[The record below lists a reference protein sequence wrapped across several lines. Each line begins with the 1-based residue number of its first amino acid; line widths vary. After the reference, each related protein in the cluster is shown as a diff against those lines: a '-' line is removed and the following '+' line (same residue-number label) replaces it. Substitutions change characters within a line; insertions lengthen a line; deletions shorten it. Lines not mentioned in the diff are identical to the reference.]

1 MVGSGKKLD
10 FWFWVKVAVVG
21 FMLVFL
27 IYPFCTLITRSF
39 FSTKVDGFTFENYI
53 RFFTKKYYYS
63 ALGRSIFV
71 SVVTTITTL
80 VVGVPIAYVMSRYNV
95 WGKQFIHIFIGNVFI
110 VAIAQIMTPCMTAKM
125 KIVKTESQSVSCEE
139 GSTLIGRSGL
149 VTNMFSQ
156 FGIHLPSI
164 YGKLGIILVFTFKL
178 FPYVYLYTSG
188 AMGSI
193 DSSLEEAAENLGSN
207 KLRRL
212 WTITLPVVLP
222 SIAAGAIMVFMTSLA
237 DFGTP
242 MLIGEGYMVLP
253 VLVYNEYMSEIG
265 GNAHLASA
273 LSVVVVFCSTT
284 VLLVQKHFVT
294 KKNYVMT
301 AMRPPKEEELHG
313 VKRFLA
319 TFPVMLVTFIGILP
333 QIVVIVS
340 SFIKSDFTGFKK
352 GFSLGS
358 YITIFNRLWT
368 NIRNTFVFS
377 TIAIIFIIII
387 GMLISY
393 IVVRQKGFAGQLMDL
408 LIMFPFVIPGAVLG
422 ISLIVAFNKEPV
434 ILTGTAV
441 IMIIA
446 FVVRKLPYTV
456 RSGSAFLQQ
465 MDPSVEEAS
474 ISLGVSPMQTFIKVT
489 ARLMAPGVLS
499 GAILSWITCINELSS
514 SVMLYGGKTST
525 ISVAIYTEVVRNS
538 FGTAA
543 ALASILTVSTV
554 ISLLIFLKVSK
565 GKVSIV

>member
-1 MVGSGKKLD
+1 MVKKGWKLD

-21 FMLVFL
+21 FMLLFL

-39 FSTKVDGFTFENYI
+39 FSGKVEGFTLENYI

-63 ALGRSIFV
+63 SLGRSLFV
-71 SVVTTITTL
+71 SIVTTATTL
-80 VVGVPIAYVMSRYNV
+80 AVGVPMAYLMSRYNV
-95 WGKQFIHIFIGNVFI
+95 FGKRFIHIFIIMSLMSPPFI
-110 VAIAQIMTPCMTAKM
+110 GAYSWIMLFGRAGFVT
-125 KIVKTESQSVSCEE
+125 QFFE
-139 GSTLIGRSGL
+139 G
-149 VTNMFSQ
+149 M
-156 FGIHLPSI
+156 GIHLPSI

-212 WTITLPVVLP
+212 LTITIPVILP

-273 LSVVVVFCSTT
+273 LSVIVVLCSMT
-284 VLLVQKHFVT
+284 VLLLQKYFVT
-294 KKNYVMT
+294 RKNYVMT
-301 AMRPPKEEELHG
+301 AMRPPKEEKLHG
-313 VKRFLA
+313 LKRFLV
-319 TFPVMLVTFIGILP
+319 TMPVLLVTLIGIIP
-333 QIVVIVS
+333 QIVVVVS
-340 SFIKSDFTGFKK
+340 SFVKSDFTGFKK
-352 GFSLGS
+352 GFSIES
-358 YITIFNRLWT
+358 YVTIFNRLWT

-377 TIAIIFIIII
+377 AAAIVFIIVL

-393 IVVRQKGFAGQLMDL
+393 IVVRQKGIAGQLMDL

-422 ISLIVAFNKEPV
+422 ISLIVAFNKQPM
-434 ILTGTAV
+434 ILTGTAA

-474 ISLGVSPMQTFIKVT
+474 ISLGVSPMKTFVKVT
-489 ARLMAPGVLS
+489 ARLMAPGILS

-538 FGTAA
+538 YGTAA

-565 GKVSIV
+565 GKVSVV

>member
-1 MVGSGKKLD
+1 MTKKKLRLD
-10 FWFWVKVAVVG
+10 FWFWVKVLVVG
-21 FMLVFL
+21 IMLLFL

-39 FSTKVDGFTFENYI
+39 FSSKTGLLSLDNYI

-63 ALGRSIFV
+63 ALFRSLFV
-71 SVVTTITTL
+71 SSVSTVTSL
-80 VVGVPIAYVMSRYNV
+80 LVGVPIAYLMTRYNV
-95 WGKQFIHIFIGNVFI
+95 WMKKYIHIFIIMSLMSPPFI
-110 VAIAQIMTPCMTAKM
+110 GAYSWIMLFGRAGVVTSFFDDVLGIA
-125 KIVKTESQSVSCEE
+125 
-139 GSTLIGRSGL
+139 
-149 VTNMFSQ
+149 
-156 FGIHLPSI
+156 LPSI

-193 DSSLEEAAENLGSN
+193 DSSLEEAAENLGSS

-212 WTITLPVVLP
+212 FTVTIPVIIP

-242 MLIGEGYMVLP
+242 MLLGEGYMVLP

-265 GNAHLASA
+265 GNAYLASA
-273 LSVVVVFCSTT
+273 LSVIVVLCSTT
-284 VLLVQKHFVT
+284 VLLVQKHLVS

-301 AMRPPKEEELHG
+301 AMRPPQEIQLCG
-313 VKRFLA
+313 LKRFLA
-319 TFPVMLVTFIGILP
+319 TFPVALVTFIGILP
-333 QIVVIVS
+333 QIVVIVT
-340 SFIKSDFTGFKK
+340 SFIKADFTGFVG
-352 GFSLGS
+352 GFSLDS
-358 YITIFNRLWT
+358 YMTIFNRLGT
-368 NIRNTFVFS
+368 NIKNTFLFS
-377 TIAIIFIIII
+377 TIAIVFIIII

-393 IVVRQKGFAGQLMDL
+393 IIVRQKGAAGQIMDM

-434 ILTGTAV
+434 ILTGTAA

-474 ISLGVSPMQTFIKVT
+474 INLGVSPMKTFFTLT
-489 ARLMAPGVLS
+489 ARLMAPGILS
-499 GAILSWITCINELSS
+499 GGILSWITCINELSS

-538 FGTAA
+538 YGTAA
-543 ALASILTVSTV
+543 ALATILTISTV
-554 ISLLIFLKVSK
+554 VSLLIFLKVSK

>member
-1 MVGSGKKLD
+1 MLKNRKLD
-10 FWFWVKVAVVG
+10 FWFWVKVLVVI
-21 FMLVFL
+21 FMLAFL

-39 FSTKVDGFTFENYI
+39 FSAKTEGVTLANYI

-63 ALGRSIFV
+63 ALGRSLQV
-71 SVVTTITTL
+71 SFFATCTTL
-80 VVGVPIAYVMSRYNV
+80 IVGVPMAYMMSRYNI
-95 WGKQFIHIFIGNVFI
+95 WGKKFIHIFIIMSLMSPPFI
-110 VAIAQIMTPCMTAKM
+110 GAYSWIM
-125 KIVKTESQSVSCEE
+125 
-139 GSTLIGRSGL
+139 LFGRAGL
-149 VTNMFSQ
+149 VTRF
-156 FGIHLPSI
+156 FADYLGIMLPSI
-164 YGKLGIILVFTFKL
+164 YGKIGIILVFTFKL

-193 DSSLEEAAENLGSN
+193 DSSLEEAAENLGSS

-212 WTITLPVVLP
+212 FTVTIPVIIP
-222 SIAAGAIMVFMTSLA
+222 SILAGAIMVFMTSLA

-273 LSVVVVFCSTT
+273 LSVIVVLCSTT
-284 VLLVQKHFVT
+284 VLLIQKFYVSR
-294 KKNYVMT
+294 KNYVMT
-301 AMRPPKEEELHG
+301 AMRPPKEVELRG
-313 VKRFLA
+313 WQRAAA
-319 TFPVMLVTFIGILP
+319 TLPVCLVTFIGILP
-333 QIVVIVS
+333 QIVVLVS
-340 SFIKSDFTGFKK
+340 SFVKCDFTGFQR

-358 YITIFNRLWT
+358 YATIFNRLAT

-377 TIAIIFIIII
+377 TIAIVFIVLI
-387 GMLISY
+387 GILISY
-393 IVVRQKGFAGQLMDL
+393 IVVRQKGWFAQVMDL

-422 ISLIVAFNKEPV
+422 ISLIVAFNKEPL
-434 ILTGTAV
+434 ILTGTAA

-446 FVVRKLPYTV
+446 YVVRKLPYTV

-474 ISLGVSPMQTFIKVT
+474 INLGVSPMKTFFMVT

-538 FGTAA
+538 YGTAA

-554 ISLLIFLKVSK
+554 VSLLIFLKISK

>member
-1 MVGSGKKLD
+1 MTKKKLRLD
-10 FWFWVKVAVVG
+10 FWFWVKVLVVG
-21 FMLVFL
+21 IMLLFL

-39 FSTKVDGFTFENYI
+39 FSSKTGLLSLDNYI

-63 ALGRSIFV
+63 ALFRSLFV
-71 SVVTTITTL
+71 SSVSTVTSLL
-80 VVGVPIAYVMSRYNV
+80 VRVPIAYLMTRYNV
-95 WGKQFIHIFIGNVFI
+95 WMKKYIHIFIIMSLMSPPFI
-110 VAIAQIMTPCMTAKM
+110 GAYSWIMLFGRAGVVTSFFDDVLGIA
-125 KIVKTESQSVSCEE
+125 
-139 GSTLIGRSGL
+139 
-149 VTNMFSQ
+149 
-156 FGIHLPSI
+156 LPSI

-193 DSSLEEAAENLGSN
+193 DSSLEEAAENLGSS

-212 WTITLPVVLP
+212 FTVTIPVIIP

-242 MLIGEGYMVLP
+242 MLLGEGYMVLP

-265 GNAHLASA
+265 GNAYLASA
-273 LSVVVVFCSTT
+273 LSVIVVLCSTT
-284 VLLVQKHFVT
+284 VLLVQKHLVS

-301 AMRPPKEEELHG
+301 AMRPPQEIQLRG

-319 TFPVMLVTFIGILP
+319 TFPVALVTFIGILP
-333 QIVVIVS
+333 QIVVIVT
-340 SFIKSDFTGFKK
+340 SFIKADFTGFVG
-352 GFSLGS
+352 GFSLDS
-358 YITIFNRLWT
+358 YMTIFNRLGT
-368 NIRNTFVFS
+368 NIKNTFLFS
-377 TIAIIFIIII
+377 TIAIVFIIII

-393 IVVRQKGFAGQLMDL
+393 IIVRQKGAAGQIMDM

-434 ILTGTAV
+434 ILTGTAA

-474 ISLGVSPMQTFIKVT
+474 INLGVSPMKTFFTLT
-489 ARLMAPGVLS
+489 ARLMAPGILS
-499 GAILSWITCINELSS
+499 GGILSWITCINELSS

-538 FGTAA
+538 YGTAA
-543 ALASILTVSTV
+543 ALATILTVSTV
-554 ISLLIFLKVSK
+554 VSLLIFLKVSK

>member
-1 MVGSGKKLD
+1 MVKKGWKFD
-10 FWFWVKVAVVG
+10 FWFWVKVVVVG
-21 FMLVFL
+21 FMLLFL

-39 FSTKVDGFTFENYI
+39 FSGKVEGFTLENYI
-53 RFFTKKYYYS
+53 RFFSKKYYYS
-63 ALGRSIFV
+63 SLGRSLFV
-71 SVVTTITTL
+71 SIVTTATTL
-80 VVGVPIAYVMSRYNV
+80 VVGVPMAYLMSRYNIF
-95 WGKQFIHIFIGNVFI
+95 GKRFIHIFIIMSLMSPPFI
-110 VAIAQIMTPCMTAKM
+110 GAYSWIMLFGRAGFVTRFF
-125 KIVKTESQSVSCEE
+125 ES
-139 GSTLIGRSGL
+139 IGI
-149 VTNMFSQ
+149 F
-156 FGIHLPSI
+156 LPSI

-212 WTITLPVVLP
+212 LTITIPVILP

-273 LSVVVVFCSTT
+273 LSVIVVLCSTT
-284 VLLVQKHFVT
+284 VLLLQKYFVT
-294 KKNYVMT
+294 RKNYVMT
-301 AMRPPKEEELHG
+301 AMRPPKEEQLHG
-313 VKRFLA
+313 FKRFLV
-319 TFPVMLVTFIGILP
+319 TLPVMLVTCIGILP
-333 QIVVIVS
+333 QIVVVVS

-352 GFSLGS
+352 GFSIES
-358 YITIFNRLWT
+358 YVTIFNRLWT

-377 TIAIIFIIII
+377 ATAIVFIIIL

-393 IVVRQKGFAGQLMDL
+393 IVVRQKGIAGQLMDL

-422 ISLIVAFNKEPV
+422 ISLIVAFNKQPM
-434 ILTGTAV
+434 ILTGTAA

-474 ISLGVSPMQTFIKVT
+474 ISLGVSPMKTFAKVT
-489 ARLMAPGVLS
+489 ARLMAPGILS

-538 FGTAA
+538 YGTAA

-565 GKVSIV
+565 GKVSVV

>member
-1 MVGSGKKLD
+1 MVKKGWKLD
-10 FWFWVKVAVVG
+10 FWFWVKVVVVG
-21 FMLVFL
+21 FMLLFL

-39 FSTKVDGFTFENYI
+39 FSGKVEGFTLENYI

-63 ALGRSIFV
+63 SLGRSLFV
-71 SVVTTITTL
+71 SIVTTATTL
-80 VVGVPIAYVMSRYNV
+80 AVGVPMAYLMSRYNIL
-95 WGKQFIHIFIGNVFI
+95 GKRLIHIFIIMSLMSPPFI
-110 VAIAQIMTPCMTAKM
+110 GAYSWIM
-125 KIVKTESQSVSCEE
+125 
-139 GSTLIGRSGL
+139 LFGRAGF
-149 VTNMFSQ
+149 VTRF
-156 FGIHLPSI
+156 FETIGIHLPNI

-212 WTITLPVVLP
+212 FTITIPVILP

-273 LSVVVVFCSTT
+273 LSVIVVLCSTT
-284 VLLVQKHFVT
+284 VLLLQKYFIT
-294 KKNYVMT
+294 RKNYVMT
-301 AMRPPKEEELHG
+301 AMRPPKEEQLHG
-313 VKRFLA
+313 LKRFLV
-319 TFPVMLVTFIGILP
+319 TLPVLLVTFIGILP
-333 QIVVIVS
+333 QIVVVVS
-340 SFIKSDFTGFKK
+340 SFVKSDFTGFKK
-352 GFSLGS
+352 GFSIEN
-358 YITIFNRLWT
+358 YVTIFNRLWT

-377 TIAIIFIIII
+377 ASAIVFIIVL

-393 IVVRQKGFAGQLMDL
+393 IVVRQKGIAGQLMDL

-422 ISLIVAFNKEPV
+422 ISLIVAFNKQPM
-434 ILTGTAV
+434 ILTGTAA

-474 ISLGVSPMQTFIKVT
+474 ISLGVSPMKTFVKVT
-489 ARLMAPGVLS
+489 ARLMAPGILS

-538 FGTAA
+538 YGTAA

-565 GKVSIV
+565 GRVSVV

>member
-1 MVGSGKKLD
+1 M
-10 FWFWVKVAVVG
+10 
-21 FMLVFL
+21 
-27 IYPFCTLITRSF
+27 
-39 FSTKVDGFTFENYI
+39 
-53 RFFTKKYYYS
+53 
-63 ALGRSIFV
+63 
-71 SVVTTITTL
+71 
-80 VVGVPIAYVMSRYNV
+80 
-95 WGKQFIHIFIGNVFI
+95 
-110 VAIAQIMTPCMTAKM
+110 
-125 KIVKTESQSVSCEE
+125 
-139 GSTLIGRSGL
+139 
-149 VTNMFSQ
+149 
-156 FGIHLPSI
+156 GIHLPSI

-212 WTITLPVVLP
+212 LTITIPVILP

-273 LSVVVVFCSTT
+273 LSVIVVLCSTT
-284 VLLVQKHFVT
+284 VLLVQKYFVT
-294 KKNYVMT
+294 RKNYVMT
-301 AMRPPKEEELHG
+301 AMRPPKEEKLHG
-313 VKRFLA
+313 LKRFLV
-319 TFPVMLVTFIGILP
+319 TLPVLLVTFIGILP
-333 QIVVIVS
+333 QIVVVVS
-340 SFIKSDFTGFKK
+340 SFVKSDFTGFKK
-352 GFSLGS
+352 GFSIES
-358 YITIFNRLWT
+358 YVTIFNRLWT

-377 TIAIIFIIII
+377 ASAIVFIILL

-393 IVVRQKGFAGQLMDL
+393 IVVRQRGIAGQLMDL

-422 ISLIVAFNKEPV
+422 ISLIVAFNKQPM
-434 ILTGTAV
+434 ILTGTAA

-474 ISLGVSPMQTFIKVT
+474 ISLGVSPMKTFAKVT
-489 ARLMAPGVLS
+489 ARLMAPGILS

-538 FGTAA
+538 YGTAA

-565 GKVSIV
+565 GKVSVV

>member
-1 MVGSGKKLD
+1 MLKNRKLD
-10 FWFWVKVAVVG
+10 FWFWVKVLVVI
-21 FMLVFL
+21 FMLAFL

-39 FSTKVDGFTFENYI
+39 FSAKTEGVTLANYI

-63 ALGRSIFV
+63 ALGRSLQV
-71 SVVTTITTL
+71 SFFATCTTL
-80 VVGVPIAYVMSRYNV
+80 IVGVPMAYMMSRYNI
-95 WGKQFIHIFIGNVFI
+95 WGKKFIHIFIIMSLMSPPFI
-110 VAIAQIMTPCMTAKM
+110 GAYSWIM
-125 KIVKTESQSVSCEE
+125 
-139 GSTLIGRSGL
+139 LFGRAGL
-149 VTNMFSQ
+149 VTRF
-156 FGIHLPSI
+156 FADYLGIMLPSI
-164 YGKLGIILVFTFKL
+164 YGKIGIILVFTFKL

-193 DSSLEEAAENLGSN
+193 DSSLEEAAENLGSS

-212 WTITLPVVLP
+212 FTVTIPVIIP
-222 SIAAGAIMVFMTSLA
+222 SILAGAIMVFMTSLA

-273 LSVVVVFCSTT
+273 LSVIVVLCSTT
-284 VLLVQKHFVT
+284 VLLIQKFYVSR
-294 KKNYVMT
+294 KNYVMT
-301 AMRPPKEEELHG
+301 AMRPPKEVELRG
-313 VKRFLA
+313 WQRAAA
-319 TFPVMLVTFIGILP
+319 TLPVCLVTFIGILP
-333 QIVVIVS
+333 QIVVLVS
-340 SFIKSDFTGFKK
+340 SFVKCDFTGFQR

-358 YITIFNRLWT
+358 YATIFNRLAT

-377 TIAIIFIIII
+377 TIAIVFIVLI
-387 GMLISY
+387 GILISY
-393 IVVRQKGFAGQLMDL
+393 IVVRQKGWFAQVMDL

-422 ISLIVAFNKEPV
+422 ISLIVAFNKEPL
-434 ILTGTAV
+434 ILTGTAA

-446 FVVRKLPYTV
+446 YVVRKLPYTV

-474 ISLGVSPMQTFIKVT
+474 INLGVSPMKTFFKVT

-538 FGTAA
+538 YGTAA

-554 ISLLIFLKVSK
+554 VSLLNFLKISK

>member
-1 MVGSGKKLD
+1 MVKKGWKFD
-10 FWFWVKVAVVG
+10 FWFWVKVVVVG
-21 FMLVFL
+21 FMLLFL

-39 FSTKVDGFTFENYI
+39 FSGKVEGFTLENYI

-63 ALGRSIFV
+63 SLVRSLFI
-71 SVVTTITTL
+71 SIVTTATTL
-80 VVGVPIAYVMSRYNV
+80 AVGVPMAYLMSRYNV
-95 WGKQFIHIFIGNVFI
+95 FGKHFIHIFIIMSLMSPPFI
-110 VAIAQIMTPCMTAKM
+110 GAYSWIMLFGRAGFVTRFF
-125 KIVKTESQSVSCEE
+125 ES
-139 GSTLIGRSGL
+139 IGI
-149 VTNMFSQ
+149 F
-156 FGIHLPSI
+156 LPSI

-212 WTITLPVVLP
+212 LTITIPVILP

-273 LSVVVVFCSTT
+273 LSVIVVLCSTT
-284 VLLVQKHFVT
+284 VLLMQKYFVT
-294 KKNYVMT
+294 RKNYVMT
-301 AMRPPKEEELHG
+301 AMRPPKEEQLHG
-313 VKRFLA
+313 FKRFLV
-319 TFPVMLVTFIGILP
+319 TLPVMVVTFIGILP
-333 QIVVIVS
+333 QIVVVVS

-352 GFSLGS
+352 GFSVES
-358 YITIFNRLWT
+358 YVTIFNRLWT

-377 TIAIIFIIII
+377 AAAIVFIIIL

-393 IVVRQKGFAGQLMDL
+393 IVVRQKGIAGQLMDL

-422 ISLIVAFNKEPV
+422 ISLIVAFNKQPM
-434 ILTGTAV
+434 ILTGTAA

-474 ISLGVSPMQTFIKVT
+474 ISLGVSPMKTFAKVT
-489 ARLMAPGVLS
+489 ARLMAPGILS

-538 FGTAA
+538 YGTAA

-565 GKVSIV
+565 GKVSVV

>member
-1 MVGSGKKLD
+1 MVKKGWKFD
-10 FWFWVKVAVVG
+10 FWFWVKVVVVG
-21 FMLVFL
+21 FMLLFL

-39 FSTKVDGFTFENYI
+39 FSGKVEGFTLENYI
-53 RFFTKKYYYS
+53 RFFSKKYYYS
-63 ALGRSIFV
+63 SLGRSLFV
-71 SVVTTITTL
+71 SIVTTATTL
-80 VVGVPIAYVMSRYNV
+80 VVGVPMAYLMSRYNIF
-95 WGKQFIHIFIGNVFI
+95 GKRFIHIFIIMSLMSPPFI
-110 VAIAQIMTPCMTAKM
+110 GAYSWIMLFGRAGFVTRFF
-125 KIVKTESQSVSCEE
+125 ES
-139 GSTLIGRSGL
+139 IGI
-149 VTNMFSQ
+149 F
-156 FGIHLPSI
+156 LPSI

-212 WTITLPVVLP
+212 LTITIPVILP

-273 LSVVVVFCSTT
+273 LSVIVVLCSTT
-284 VLLVQKHFVT
+284 VLLLQKYFVT
-294 KKNYVMT
+294 RKNYVMT
-301 AMRPPKEEELHG
+301 AMRPPKEEQLHG
-313 VKRFLA
+313 FKRVLV
-319 TFPVMLVTFIGILP
+319 TLPVMLVTFIGILP
-333 QIVVIVS
+333 QIVVVVS

-352 GFSLGS
+352 GFSIES
-358 YITIFNRLWT
+358 YVTIFNRLWT

-377 TIAIIFIIII
+377 ATAIVFIIIL

-393 IVVRQKGFAGQLMDL
+393 IVVRQKGIAGQLMDL

-422 ISLIVAFNKEPV
+422 ISLIVAFNKQPM
-434 ILTGTAV
+434 ILTGTAA

-465 MDPSVEEAS
+465 MDPSVDEAS
-474 ISLGVSPMQTFIKVT
+474 ISLGVSPMKTFAKVT
-489 ARLMAPGVLS
+489 ARLMAPGILS

-538 FGTAA
+538 YGTAA

-565 GKVSIV
+565 GKVSVV

>member
-1 MVGSGKKLD
+1 MLKSGRIKLD
-10 FWFWVKVAVVG
+10 FWFWVKMVVTL
-21 FMLVFL
+21 FMLLFL
-27 IYPFCTLITRSF
+27 IYPFFTLISRSF
-39 FSTKVDGFTFENYI
+39 FSAKTDGFTMTNYI
-53 RFFTKKYYYS
+53 RFFSKKYYYS
-63 ALGRSIFV
+63 ALGRSLLV
-71 SVVTTITTL
+71 SVITTITTL
-80 VVGVPIAYVMSRYNV
+80 LVGVPVAYAMSRFNV
-95 WGKQFIHIFIGNVFI
+95 VGKRFIHIFIIMSLMSPPFI
-110 VAIAQIMTPCMTAKM
+110 GAYSWI
-125 KIVKTESQSVSCEE
+125 
-139 GSTLIGRSGL
+139 TLFGRAGL
-149 VTNMFSQ
+149 VTRFFANM
-156 FGIHLPSI
+156 GIDLPSI
-164 YGKLGIILVFTFKL
+164 YGRLGIILVFTFKL

-212 WTITLPVVLP
+212 MTVTLPVVVP

-253 VLVYNEYMSEIG
+253 VLIYNEYMSEIG

-273 LSVVVVFCSTT
+273 LSVIVVLCSTI
-284 VLLVQKHFVT
+284 VLLVQKFYISR
-294 KKNYVMT
+294 KNYVMT
-301 AMRPPKEEELHG
+301 AMRPPKEEVLHG
-313 VKRFLA
+313 WKRFA
-319 TFPVMLVTFIGILP
+319 VTAPVMLVTFIGILP
-333 QIVVIVS
+333 QLVVLVS
-340 SFIKSDFTGFKK
+340 SFIKCDFTGFQK
-352 GFSLGS
+352 GFSLES
-358 YITIFNRLWT
+358 YITIFNRLRT

-377 TIAIIFIIII
+377 TIAIVFIIII

-393 IVVRQKGFAGQLMDL
+393 IVVRQRGLTAQLMDL

-422 ISLIVAFNKEPV
+422 ISLIVAFNKPPV
-434 ILTGTAV
+434 VLTGTAG
-441 IMIIA
+441 IIIIA
-446 FVVRKLPYTV
+446 YVVRKMPYTV

-465 MDPSVEEAS
+465 MDKSVEEAS
-474 ISLGVSPMQTFIKVT
+474 ISLGASPMKTFAQVT

-554 ISLLIFLKVSK
+554 VSLLIFLKVSK

>member
-95 WGKQFIHIFIGNVFI
+95 WGKQFIHIFIIMSLMSPPFI
-110 VAIAQIMTPCMTAKM
+110 GAYSWIM
-125 KIVKTESQSVSCEE
+125 
-139 GSTLIGRSGL
+139 LFGRSGL

-434 ILTGTAV
+434 ILTGTPV

>member
-1 MVGSGKKLD
+1 MTKKKLRLD
-10 FWFWVKVAVVG
+10 FWFWVKVLVVG
-21 FMLVFL
+21 IMLLFL

-39 FSTKVDGFTFENYI
+39 FSSKTGLLSLDNYI

-63 ALGRSIFV
+63 ALFRSLFV
-71 SVVTTITTL
+71 SSVSTVTSL
-80 VVGVPIAYVMSRYNV
+80 LVGVPIAYLMTRYNV
-95 WGKQFIHIFIGNVFI
+95 WMKKYIHIFIIMSLMSPPFI
-110 VAIAQIMTPCMTAKM
+110 GAYSWIMLFGRAGVVTSFFDDVLGIA
-125 KIVKTESQSVSCEE
+125 
-139 GSTLIGRSGL
+139 
-149 VTNMFSQ
+149 
-156 FGIHLPSI
+156 LPSI

-193 DSSLEEAAENLGSN
+193 DSSLEEAAENLGSS
-207 KLRRL
+207 KRRRL
-212 WTITLPVVLP
+212 FTVTIPVIIP

-242 MLIGEGYMVLP
+242 MLLGEGYMVLP

-265 GNAHLASA
+265 GNAYLASA
-273 LSVVVVFCSTT
+273 LSVIVVLCSTT
-284 VLLVQKHFVT
+284 VLLVQKHLVS

-301 AMRPPKEEELHG
+301 AMRPPQEIQLRG

-319 TFPVMLVTFIGILP
+319 TFPVALVTFIGILP
-333 QIVVIVS
+333 QIVVIVT
-340 SFIKSDFTGFKK
+340 SFIKADFTGFVG
-352 GFSLGS
+352 GFSLDS
-358 YITIFNRLWT
+358 YMTIFNRLGT
-368 NIRNTFVFS
+368 NIKNTFLFS
-377 TIAIIFIIII
+377 TIAIVFIIII

-393 IVVRQKGFAGQLMDL
+393 IIVRQKGAAGQIMDM

-434 ILTGTAV
+434 ILTGTAA

-474 ISLGVSPMQTFIKVT
+474 INLGVSPMKTFFTLT
-489 ARLMAPGVLS
+489 ARLMAPGILS
-499 GAILSWITCINELSS
+499 GGILSWITCINELSS

-538 FGTAA
+538 YGTAA
-543 ALASILTVSTV
+543 ALATILTVSTV
-554 ISLLIFLKVSK
+554 VSLLIFLKVSK

>member
-1 MVGSGKKLD
+1 MVKSGKRLD
-10 FWFWVKVAVVG
+10 FWFWVKVAVVA
-21 FMLVFL
+21 FMLLFL

-39 FSTKVDGFTFENYI
+39 FSSKTEGFTLENYI

-71 SVVTTITTL
+71 SVTTTL
-80 VVGVPIAYVMSRYNV
+80 TTLIVGVPMAYAMSRYNV
-95 WGKQFIHIFIGNVFI
+95 LGKKFIHIFIIMSLMSPPFI
-110 VAIAQIMTPCMTAKM
+110 GAYSWIM
-125 KIVKTESQSVSCEE
+125 
-139 GSTLIGRSGL
+139 LFGRSGL
-149 VTNMFSQ
+149 VTKFFEG
-156 FGIHLPSI
+156 FGIILPSI

-212 WTITLPVVLP
+212 RTITLPVIMP

-273 LSVVVVFCSTT
+273 LSVVVVCCSTA
-284 VLLVQKHFVT
+284 VLLVQKYFVS

-301 AMRPPKEEELHG
+301 AMRPPKEEEVHG
-313 VKRFLA
+313 MKRFLIS
-319 TFPVMLVTFIGILP
+319 FPVMLVTFIGILP
-333 QIVVIVS
+333 QIVVVVS
-340 SFIKSDFTGFKK
+340 SFIKSDFTGFQK
-352 GFSLGS
+352 GFSLDS

-368 NIRNTFVFS
+368 NIRNTYVFS
-377 TIAIIFIIII
+377 TTAIIFIIIL

-393 IVVRQKGFAGQLMDL
+393 IVVRQKGLAGQIMDL

-422 ISLIVAFNKEPV
+422 ISLIVAFNKEPL
-434 ILTGTAV
+434 ILTGMAA

-474 ISLGVSPMQTFIKVT
+474 ISLGVSPMKTFFKVT
-489 ARLMAPGVLS
+489 ARLMAPGILS

-538 FGTAA
+538 YGTAA
-543 ALASILTVSTV
+543 ALASILTLTTV
-554 ISLLIFLKVSK
+554 VSLLIFLKVSK

>member
-1 MVGSGKKLD
+1 MVKSGKRLD
-10 FWFWVKVAVVG
+10 FWFWVKVAVVA
-21 FMLVFL
+21 FMLLFL

-39 FSTKVDGFTFENYI
+39 FSSKTEGFTLENYI

-71 SVVTTITTL
+71 SVTTTL
-80 VVGVPIAYVMSRYNV
+80 TTLIVGVPMAYAMSRYNV
-95 WGKQFIHIFIGNVFI
+95 LGKKFIHIFIIMSLMSPPFI
-110 VAIAQIMTPCMTAKM
+110 GAYSWIM
-125 KIVKTESQSVSCEE
+125 
-139 GSTLIGRSGL
+139 LFGRSGL
-149 VTNMFSQ
+149 VTKFFEG
-156 FGIHLPSI
+156 FGIILPSI

-212 WTITLPVVLP
+212 RTITLPVIMP

-273 LSVVVVFCSTT
+273 LSVVVVCCSTA
-284 VLLVQKHFVT
+284 VLLVQKYFVS

-301 AMRPPKEEELHG
+301 AMRPPKEEEVHG
-313 VKRFLA
+313 MKRFLIS
-319 TFPVMLVTFIGILP
+319 FPVMLVTFIGILP
-333 QIVVIVS
+333 QIVVVVS
-340 SFIKSDFTGFKK
+340 SFIKSDFTGFQK
-352 GFSLGS
+352 GFSLDS

-368 NIRNTFVFS
+368 NIRNTYVFS
-377 TIAIIFIIII
+377 TTAIIFIIIL

-393 IVVRQKGFAGQLMDL
+393 IVVRQKGLAGQIMDL

-422 ISLIVAFNKEPV
+422 ISLIVAFNKEPL
-434 ILTGTAV
+434 ILTGTAA

-474 ISLGVSPMQTFIKVT
+474 ISLGVSPMKTFFKVT
-489 ARLMAPGVLS
+489 ARLMAPGILS

-538 FGTAA
+538 YGTAA
-543 ALASILTVSTV
+543 ALATILTISTV
-554 ISLLIFLKVSK
+554 VSLLIFLKVSK

>member
-95 WGKQFIHIFIGNVFI
+95 WGKQFIHIFIIMSLMSPPFI
-110 VAIAQIMTPCMTAKM
+110 GAYSWIM
-125 KIVKTESQSVSCEE
+125 
-139 GSTLIGRSGL
+139 LFGRSGL

-434 ILTGTAV
+434 ILTGTTV